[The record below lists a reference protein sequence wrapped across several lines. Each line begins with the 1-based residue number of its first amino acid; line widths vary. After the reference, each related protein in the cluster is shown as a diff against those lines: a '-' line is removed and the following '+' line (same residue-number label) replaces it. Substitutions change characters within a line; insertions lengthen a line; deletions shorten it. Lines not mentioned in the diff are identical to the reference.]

1 MNGWQRA
8 ALALALLPLL
18 LGALVFTAWV
28 VTDWTPLVF
37 CGLFVLWFGLVATVV
52 VAILLVQG
60 HRHAARAGVAPSVRR
75 RRTLGIAL
83 LMLANYPVAAGMMSV
98 GQLLIARWSVTLEN
112 AADTPWAGV
121 ELQWPGGPQLVEVL
135 APGAQTDVSLWFL
148 HDGVLTLGWQ
158 EAAGREH
165 RTVIDYATSGW
176 GGRVELVRRGPGDVR
191 MVVRERR

>member
-8 ALALALLPLL
+8 AFRLALLPLA
-18 LGALVFTAWV
+18 LGTLVFLAWW

-37 CGLFVLWFGLVATVV
+37 CGLFVLYFGLVATVV

-60 HRHAARAGVAPSVRR
+60 HRTSVRAGVARPVRR

-83 LMLANYPVAAGMMSV
+83 VMLANYPVAAGMMLAGERLV
-98 GQLLIARWSVTLEN
+98 TRWSVTIEN
-112 AADTPWAGV
+112 DADTPWSGV
-121 ELQWPGGPQLVEVL
+121 ELQWPGGQELVEVL
-135 APGAQTDVSLWFL
+135 APGAQTDVSLWFS
-148 HDGVLTLGWQ
+148 HDGVVTLGWQ

-165 RTVIDYATSGW
+165 RTVIDYVTPGW
-176 GGRVELVRRGPGDVR
+176 GGQVELVRRGLGDVR